1 VKIFTCDKT
10 SRKTKKEAFIKLA
23 SLSGKICGEVVD
35 KDGNHLAWLFSISK
49 DGLRPTRS
57 CKNLLEG
64 YDIVDEVKWDGDQI
78 AVCENYY

>member
-1 VKIFTCDKT
+1 
-10 SRKTKKEAFIKLA
+10 
-23 SLSGKICGEVVD
+23 
-35 KDGNHLAWLFSISK
+35 LAWLFSISK